1 MREKTKSIAWEFLNI
16 FLRSNLYRG
25 SSWEKNASR
34 RNKYRGRS
42 EKTTEDPLPQ
52 NKPENQSSE
61 VSSFR

>member
-25 SSWEKNASR
+25 SSREKMLAEEIN
-34 RNKYRGRS
+34 RGKS

-52 NKPENQSSE
+52 NKPENQSSK